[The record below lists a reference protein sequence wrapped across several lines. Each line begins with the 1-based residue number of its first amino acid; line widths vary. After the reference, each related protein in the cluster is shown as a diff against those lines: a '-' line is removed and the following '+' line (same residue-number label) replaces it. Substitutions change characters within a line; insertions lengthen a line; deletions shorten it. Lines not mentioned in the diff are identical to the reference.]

1 MNRAASTRLRN
12 RIEVLRCPVCN
23 RLAVEPE
30 PPVPSKDNF
39 PATSEELQEI
49 HSIFANA
56 AERKVE
62 VAPALCEKCRRP
74 LVQRQSLEQLTD
86 DELRRLQ
93 EILTRIHDRNPLL
106 NEAKGE
112 TPVY

>member
-74 LVQRQSLEQLTD
+74 LVQGQSLEQLT
-86 DELRRLQ
+86 EGLIPLVRAFPRQ
-93 EILTRIHDRNPLL
+93 NPVSDPIRSGIGL
-106 NEAKGE
+106 
-112 TPVY
+112 